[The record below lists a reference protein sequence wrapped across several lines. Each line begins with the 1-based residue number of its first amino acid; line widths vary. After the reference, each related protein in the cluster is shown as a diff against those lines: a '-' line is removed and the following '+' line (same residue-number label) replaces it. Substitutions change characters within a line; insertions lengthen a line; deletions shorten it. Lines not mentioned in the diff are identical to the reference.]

1 MTPEVSLIIPIY
13 NTEKELSRC
22 LDSIQHQTY
31 SNWECLLIDD
41 GSTDSSGLICDEYKK
56 LDSRFR
62 VYHKKN
68 EGGGAARNFGMK
80 YAEGEF
86 VAFID
91 SDDWIENIYLEF
103 LLANINDDTD
113 MVMCHAVFE
122 YPNSSV
128 EALKVQ
134 PDIIICTGDNK
145 TNYIL
150 SSINRGYAK
159 NILHEEIG
167 FLNTVWGKI
176 YRKKVIEKASLEF
189 LNIGLN
195 EDAIFNLYF
204 FEKTRGFRIYNKI
217 LYHYCIRD
225 SSAVHSFK
233 ENYIEIYNEYLN
245 EIKKF
250 IKLYYRFEDRFKE
263 SYNSLVITSLF
274 NITKDYFY
282 NPDFTDIK
290 NGKSRMLSL
299 IETSPYKEAL
309 KEFDKSIAKRIE
321 VIIVA
326 YVYKLK
332 LFWLLNIYFSFRQK
346 LKSFIIVMGRSRK

>member
-217 LYHYCIRD
+217 LYHYC
-225 SSAVHSFK
+225 F
-233 ENYIEIYNEYLN
+233 
-245 EIKKF
+245 
-250 IKLYYRFEDRFKE
+250 
-263 SYNSLVITSLF
+263 SL
-274 NITKDYFY
+274 
-282 NPDFTDIK
+282 
-290 NGKSRMLSL
+290 
-299 IETSPYKEAL
+299 
-309 KEFDKSIAKRIE
+309 
-321 VIIVA
+321 
-326 YVYKLK
+326 
-332 LFWLLNIYFSFRQK
+332 LFWE
-346 LKSFIIVMGRSRK
+346 